1 MHVEQFAADGG
12 AALAAELGAATAD
25 HLECTDEAGTAALA
39 GASVQPVLVPAS
51 VFCLGRDRYPN
62 ARAMMEAGLAVVL
75 ATDFNPGSS
84 PTTSMPFVMSLAC
97 QQMKML
103 PSEAITA
110 ATINAAYSLGLGDVV
125 GSLEV
130 GKAADFLIHE
140 FHDYR
145 ELAYFAAVPN
155 LPQVF
160 VAGQRAQTCSMS
172 SADGAM

>member
-1 MHVEQFAADGG
+1 M
-12 AALAAELGAATAD
+12 
-25 HLECTDEAGTAALA
+25 
-39 GASVQPVLVPAS
+39 QPVLVPAS
-51 VFCLGRDRYPN
+51 VFCLGRDHYPN
-62 ARAMMEAGLAVVL
+62 ARAMMDAGLAVVL

-103 PSEAITA
+103 PSEALTA
-110 ATINAAYSLGLGDVV
+110 ATINAAYSLGRGDVV

-160 VAGQRAQTCSMS
+160 VAGQPVQTCSTS
-172 SADGAM
+172 SATFANGAL